1 MRRKGFTLV
10 ELLVVIA
17 IIGILIALLLPA
29 VQAAREAARRS
40 QCTNNLKQQGIA
52 VHNHHDTFKFFPHC
66 GRTWQSFPSFGG
78 TGDSGQPDA
87 APKQTA
93 GQFYQILPFMEQG
106 AIHEASGAP
115 ATTGDVGLDRG
126 LMAISGVIPAYY
138 CPSRRQA
145 QAYNRT
151 SGRTQIKDRDVTG
164 LPGVPVPIG
173 MVDYAGAH
181 GSNDMGRLI
190 TRGFYADS
198 TALNLAGFNAI
209 DNYCGVFM
217 RSRGYVE
224 YGGTG
229 NTSEKRTDFA
239 SLKDGSSNT
248 LMIGEKALNPNS
260 LGANP
265 NDDTGYATANDQ
277 DNICRAD
284 FPPCSDSDLARRLGH
299 SNITAGT
306 SQFGSSHPGGFNALF
321 GDGSVHFISYT
332 IDAITLARFGHRAD
346 GGVVEVP

>member
-1 MRRKGFTLV
+1 MQKRGFTLV

-52 VHNHHDTFKFFPHC
+52 IHNHHDTFKIFPHA
-66 GRTWQSFPSFGG
+66 GRTWTSYPSFGG
-78 TGDSGQPDA
+78 TDDSGQPDT

-126 LMAISGVIPAYY
+126 LMAVSGVIPAYY
-138 CPSRRQA
+138 CPSRRQP
-145 QAYNRT
+145 QAYRRQ
-151 SGRTQIKDRDVTG
+151 SHRTQIKERAVS
-164 LPGVPVPIG
+164 PVDGQLIG

-181 GSNDMGRLI
+181 GSNDMGHLI

-198 TALNLAGFNAI
+198 TALNLDGFNAI

-224 YGGTG
+224 SGGTG

-248 LMIGEKALNPNS
+248 LMIGEKALNPN
-260 LGANP
+260 GFGTAG

-284 FPPCSDSDLARRLGH
+284 FPPCSDSDLTRRLGY
-299 SNITAGT
+299 SNVTAGT

-346 GGVVEVP
+346 GGVVQVP